1 MPAVRG
7 HATTDSARHAH
18 GCGLAATIRRRAA
31 RPVTARATARR
42 SRGQGG
48 YSLVEAIAAI
58 ALSGTVVLAVIS
70 CVLTLV
76 YSAGTHKR
84 MVRSGIE
91 ATDIAEQIDRLPYV
105 PCAGSSSYA
114 AAISSLTLPGYS
126 AQFTGIQYL
135 QSKTSSTATFTS
147 TPCTNPAND
156 QGVQRLTVRVTATG
170 KTDVTEDLV
179 FVKRNTTCPS
189 GTDVGATC

>member
-1 MPAVRG
+1 MRG
-7 HATTDSARHAH
+7 MRGSP
-18 GCGLAATIRRRAA
+18 IERRA
-31 RPVTARATARR
+31 RE
-42 SRGQGG
+42 RGQAG

-76 YSAGTHKR
+76 YSAGTHR
-84 MVRSGIE
+84 RAVRSGIE

-105 PCAGSSSYA
+105 PCAGSSAYA
-114 AAISSLTLPGYS
+114 SAISSLTLPGYS
-126 AQFTGIQYL
+126 AQFVAIERL
-135 QSKTSSTATFTS
+135 QSRTASTASFTTS
-147 TPCTNPAND
+147 TCTNPADD

-179 FVKRNTTCPS
+179 FVKRNTSCPA
-189 GTDVGATC
+189 GTDVGTTC

>member
-1 MPAVRG
+1 MPAARG
-7 HATTDSARHAH
+7 HETTESARHAH
-18 GCGLAATIRRRAA
+18 HCGVVATIRRRLDGGG
-31 RPVTARATARR
+31 ATGAVSRR

-105 PCAGSSSYA
+105 PCASSSSYA

-147 TPCTNPAND
+147 TPCTNAAND

-179 FVKRNTTCPS
+179 FVKRNTTCPT
-189 GTDVGATC
+189 GADVGATC